1 MEWATLTK
9 MSLSNAQ
16 FGGSSSYSSMAET
29 PDVEAPLSLSKSTFG
44 SAASATAWKN
54 RSLGGGK
61 PLSLS
66 NKTMGTTFNW
76 DDTSSTPS
84 VPQSD
89 RGAGRNA

>member
-1 MEWATLTK
+1 

-16 FGGSSSYSSMAET
+16 FGGSSSYSSMAEM
-29 PDVEAPLSLSKSTFG
+29 PDVEMPLSLGKQTFG
-44 SAASATAWKN
+44 STASATAWKN

-66 NKTMGTTFNW
+66 KKTTGTTFNW
-76 DDTSSTPS
+76 DDSSSAPS

>member
-1 MEWATLTK
+1 

-16 FGGSSSYSSMAET
+16 FGGNSSYSSMAST
-29 PDVEAPLSLSKSTFG
+29 PDIDTPLSLSKNTLGST
-44 SAASATAWKN
+44 AAATAWKT

-76 DDTSSTPS
+76 DDTSSAPS

>member
-1 MEWATLTK
+1 
-9 MSLSNAQ
+9 
-16 FGGSSSYSSMAET
+16 MAMT
-29 PDVEAPLSLSKSTFG
+29 PNVDAPLSLGKSTFG
-44 SAASATAWKN
+44 SAAQATAWKTK
-54 RSLGGGK
+54 SLGGGN

-76 DDTSSTPS
+76 DDTSLAPS

>member
-1 MEWATLTK
+1 MP
-9 MSLSNAQ
+9 LSNSQ
-16 FGGSSSYSSMAET
+16 FGGSDSYSSMAMT
-29 PDVEAPLSLSKSTFG
+29 PSVDTPLSLGKSTFG
-44 SAASATAWKN
+44 SAAQATAWKTK
-54 RSLGGGK
+54 SLGGGN

-76 DDTSSTPS
+76 DDTSSAPS

>member
-1 MEWATLTK
+1 MPWST
-9 MSLSNAQ
+9 SQ
-16 FGGSSSYSSMAET
+16 FGGSNTYSSMANT
-29 PDVEAPLSLSKSTFG
+29 PDVEMPLSLSKNTLGST
-44 SAASATAWKN
+44 ASATAWKN

-66 NKTMGTTFNW
+66 SKTSGTTFNW
-76 DDTSSTPS
+76 DDTSSPAS

>member
-1 MEWATLTK
+1 
-9 MSLSNAQ
+9 
-16 FGGSSSYSSMAET
+16 MADT
-29 PDVEAPLSLSKSTFG
+29 PTVEIPLSLSKSTLG
-44 SAASATAWKN
+44 STASATAWKN

-76 DDTSSTPS
+76 DDTSSAPS

-89 RGAGRNA
+89 RGAGKNA

>member
-1 MEWATLTK
+1 MP
-9 MSLSNAQ
+9 LSNSQ
-16 FGGSSSYSSMAET
+16 FGGSDSYSSMAMT
-29 PDVEAPLSLSKSTFG
+29 PSVDTPLSLGKSTFG
-44 SAASATAWKN
+44 SAAQATAWKTK
-54 RSLGGGK
+54 SLGGGN

-76 DDTSSTPS
+76 DDSSSAPS